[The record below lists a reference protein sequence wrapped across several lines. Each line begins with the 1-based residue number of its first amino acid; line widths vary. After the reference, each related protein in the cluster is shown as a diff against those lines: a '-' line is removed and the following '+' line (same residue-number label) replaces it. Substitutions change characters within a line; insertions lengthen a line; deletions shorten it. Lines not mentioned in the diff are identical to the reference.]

1 MFRVFLEEYADVEN
15 GQKKVRFPRCFVI
28 YTIEVITKKNFLLA
42 KSVPILAQQ
51 HCNNASYSIAVRCIC
66 CPFFSGM
73 VSIVWIAILV
83 QLNAVFNT

>member
-42 KSVPILAQQ
+42 KLNLDLKIKMKLYHVLA
-51 HCNNASYSIAVRCIC
+51 
-66 CPFFSGM
+66 P
-73 VSIVWIAILV
+73 
-83 QLNAVFNT
+83 